1 MWEPTGGRLT
11 VEHDERGPT
20 RITDSAGEVR
30 WERWDEPWP
39 QLLDRGARAI
49 GDGAVRVTEA
59 YCHAHAL
66 PPTTEVF
73 ALMLIYVAQGS
84 LYVSLSFGLEA
95 DRKRWLDD
103 PVDPEEL
110 ATKLWYLSGNGEG
123 PIYIGEDVID
133 GTLDK
138 LLLREAALK
147 QPGDPYRVV
156 LNAAAARLA
165 RHDWASILTTTDDF
179 IVYIA
184 EHDEGYAPK
193 HDSVRAVNPPERLS
207 LWDARWPAVAAR
219 GEDGLAY

>member
-1 MWEPTGGRLT
+1 VRPRLRLAPAQLNEPPETLEVLGSQSIAGQTVAATTIDEYGRPLRTVYSGTEEGEETYHYDRGGRLAAIDEAECLWRTVSFYEMWEPTGGRLT

-73 ALMLIYVAQGS
+73 ALMLSYVAQGS

-103 PVDPEEL
+103 PSTPRS
-110 ATKLWYLSGNGEG
+110 WPRNSG
-123 PIYIGEDVID
+123 
-133 GTLDK
+133 T
-138 LLLREAALK
+138 
-147 QPGDPYRVV
+147 
-156 LNAAAARLA
+156 
-165 RHDWASILTTTDDF
+165 
-179 IVYIA
+179 
-184 EHDEGYAPK
+184 
-193 HDSVRAVNPPERLS
+193 
-207 LWDARWPAVAAR
+207 
-219 GEDGLAY
+219 